1 MLIGKIIKKYRT
13 EKKMT
18 QKELGKKV
26 GKAEITIRKYENENV
41 NPPLETLIDIINVL
55 DIPLE
60 ILKLTDDEEIDE
72 TKQQISPG
80 VYAYGM
86 PLEQSVP
93 LEYMIKKLF
102 DSKSE
107 PWLYKGQDEVIKMC
121 TTAMKILESQGI
133 QVLFYEEL
141 DEFDEVD
148 FLVYLFNKKEL
159 KFQFIYYKDFLLEC
173 EKLTWFVESEIN
185 TLFENKAKFEEKT
198 NKEGE

>member
-18 QKELGKKV
+18 QKELGKRV

-41 NPPLETLIDIINVL
+41 NPPLETLLDIVNVL

-60 ILKLTDDEEIDE
+60 ILKLTDNKELNE
-72 TKQQISPG
+72 TQQQIDSDINTF
-80 VYAYGM
+80 GM
-86 PLEQSVP
+86 PLQKSVP
-93 LEYMIKKLF
+93 LEYMIEKLF
-102 DSKSE
+102 NSKYD
-107 PWLYKGQDEVIKMC
+107 PWIYKSQEDVIKMC
-121 TTAMKILESQGI
+121 TTAMKVLESQEI

-148 FLVYLFNKKEL
+148 FLVYLFSKKDL
-159 KFQFIYYKDFLLEC
+159 KIQFIYYKEFLLEC

-185 TLFENKAKFEEKT
+185 TLFESKVKFE
-198 NKEGE
+198 KEGE